1 MVSEVGLRLRAGS
14 APARAWTT
22 ALRRARLIPGGEE
35 AHLDPTGVPRDL
47 VDVAERLAGRR
58 GWRSARGAG
67 AVSGGVSGSGAG
79 SGEKPRSP
87 RSSRVPLGSRAE
99 RAAATSAMAGVL
111 VACRVTHA
119 TGAPLADVLDRSAA
133 GIAEAG
139 RAAGARAVALAGPR
153 ATGRL
158 LGWLPVLGPLVGT
171 LLDGGIGTVCLLVGL
186 VMLAVGWVW
195 VLRAERRAEGGSP

>member
-1 MVSEVGLRLRAGS
+1 MLDPGLMVSEVGLRLRAGS

-22 ALRRARLIPGGEE
+22 ALRRARVIPDGEE
-35 AHLDPTGVPRDL
+35 ASLDPTGIPRDL
-47 VDVAERLAGRR
+47 LDVAERLAGGR
-58 GWRSARGAG
+58 GRRSARG
-67 AVSGGVSGSGAG
+67 VG
-79 SGEKPRSP
+79 SGERP
-87 RSSRVPLGSRAE
+87 SSARVSLGSRAE
-99 RAAATSAMAGVL
+99 RAAATGAMAGVL

-158 LGWLPVLGPLVGT
+158 LGWLPVLGLLLGAVVGADPVGT

-195 VLRAERRAEGGSP
+195 VLRAERRAEGSSP